1 MHDRGFD
8 SREHRRRRMRRRGR
22 RAYIRSVYFLPS
34 LATLGNAI
42 CGFAAI
48 YVAAFDPD
56 DDYSRDAFPFFVSHP
71 SLAAAAYLFFF
82 ARIFDAMDG
91 RPARSPRHTTDFGGP
106 LDSLADVI

>member
-1 MHDRGFD
+1 MMAEGIQLAHRPHR
-8 SREHRRRRMRRRGR
+8 SPEHRRRRMRRRGR

-56 DDYSRDAFPFFVSHP
+56 DDWSRDAVTNYFIRHNFV
-71 SLAAAAYLFFF
+71 AAAYLIFF
-82 ARIFDAMDG
+82 AMIFDEIG
-91 RPARSPRHTTDFGGP
+91 RASCR
-106 LDSLADVI
+106 